1 MRPNILLSLIRTI
14 QDHVLWTEDLNELQA
29 MRNDIVSSRGTIKPS
44 VVDGIRQKREAEA
57 AMYDALIALIDVQIA
72 KYKPL
77 AESWRKA
84 KFFLNDGPEYDGYH
98 WGNRWNGWACPM
110 FTIEVM
116 REIADDLGGEYLK
129 VEGDTVIH
137 IGPEEEDC
145 YRDTGTLR
153 ERDGIP
159 TMRLYSFDGWCWEDV
174 RFSKGGE

>member
-1 MRPNILLSLIRTI
+1 MRPNILSSLICTI
-14 QDHVLWTEDLNELQA
+14 QTHVGFTRDLNELQA
-29 MRNDIVSSRGTIKPS
+29 MRNDIVSSREAIKPS
-44 VVDGIRQKREAEA
+44 VVDGIRQKREAKA
-57 AMYDALIALIDVQIA
+57 AMYDALIGLIDVKIA
-72 KYKPL
+72 KYERL
-77 AESWRKA
+77 GERWRKA
-84 KFFLNDGPEYDGYH
+84 KFSIVGGQEYEGYH

-116 REIADDLGGEYLK
+116 QQIADDLGGEYLK

-159 TMRLYSFDGWCWEDV
+159 TMRLYSFDGWCWEEV
-174 RFSKGGE
+174 EGGE